1 MTDMKKEELKEWSLL
16 TGDTIDIRYTGV
28 FGEGGSISHWDFEEE
43 QLVDRF
49 YRRAQGRDDAIE
61 VGGRMFLLP
70 DGVGQYLTTENH
82 EHALPQAEGFILGY
96 KARLERVRIHD
107 ESNVLMKVTC
117 GLGQDLRFTGEVIL
131 DVSVHQAD
139 PTSGKMKNILSAK
152 AKTQDGRS
160 YNLIDPDLKNT
171 FLSDVDET
179 LLLIR
184 AKAYTA
190 GYMSRVRKEELLT

>member
-1 MTDMKKEELKEWSLL
+1 MTDMNKEVLEEWSLL

-28 FGEGGSISHWDFEEE
+28 FGEVGIINHWDFEQE
-43 QLVDRF
+43 QLVSRSHC
-49 YRRAQGRDDAIE
+49 RAQGKDDEIE

-70 DGVGQYLTTENH
+70 DGVNQYLATENH
-82 EHALPQAEGFILGY
+82 EHALPQAEAFILGY
-96 KARLERVRIHD
+96 KARLEWERLHE
-107 ESNVLMKVTC
+107 ESNVLMKVAC
-117 GLGQDLRFTGEVIL
+117 GLGKDLRFTGEVTL

-139 PTSGKMKNILSAK
+139 PMSGKMKNILSAK

-160 YNLIDPDLKNT
+160 YNLIDPDSKNA
-171 FLSDVDET
+171 FLSDKDET

-190 GYMSRVRKEELLT
+190 GYMSRVRKEELLA